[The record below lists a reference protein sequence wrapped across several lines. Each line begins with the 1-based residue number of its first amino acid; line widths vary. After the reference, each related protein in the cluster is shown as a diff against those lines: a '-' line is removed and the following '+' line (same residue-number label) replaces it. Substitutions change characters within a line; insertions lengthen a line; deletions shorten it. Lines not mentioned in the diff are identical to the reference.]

1 MKRRLG
7 PSANLYP
14 MPCPLVVGGT
24 LGHAGALPVA
34 WIGIGSG
41 TPPSVAMAV
50 RGSRNTLSLVR
61 ENGSFTVNVPRAGDA
76 ATVDYFGLVSGRDR
90 DKFADTGW
98 TLEPAAVVEAPLV
111 AECPYALECRVTR
124 EVDAGEYVLVV
135 GEIVETHADESV
147 LGEDGKV
154 DVAALDP
161 LVYIPGAREYRRL
174 GEKVADAFAAGRALA
189 PPEDAP

>member
-1 MKRRLG
+1 MRLG

-24 LGHAGALPVA
+24 IEGAGALPVA

-50 RGSRNTLSLVR
+50 RGTRNTLALVR
-61 ENGSFTVNVPRAGDA
+61 ETGTFTVNVPRADDA

-90 DKFADTGW
+90 DKWADSGW
-98 TLEPAAVVEAPLV
+98 TLEPGAVVDAPLV
-111 AECPYALECRVTR
+111 AECPYALECRVTQ
-124 EVDAGEYVLVV
+124 EVEVGEYVLVV

-147 LGEDGKV
+147 LDPATGKV
-154 DVAALDP
+154 DVALLDP

-174 GEKVADAFAAGRALA
+174 GAKVADAFSVGRMVA
-189 PPEDAP
+189 PEDGA